1 MENAQLMKALQVT
14 EHRQKSVEKK
24 NYLLEEKIAAL
35 NKVIRKIAPASLAV

>member
-1 MENAQLMKALQVT
+1 MENSQLMKALQVT
-14 EHRQKSVEKK
+14 EQRQKSVEKK